1 MQVSHGWTEYACI
14 ELVHWSRASQALSA
28 ASFSYQVKVV
38 DVRPQLVLSVGP
50 MPMGPKGLLQ
60 GADTGTISGWSSEL
74 LLQPKPSDMVLCPL
88 NNFGYIFPDPHL
100 YLIS

>member
-38 DVRPQLVLSVGP
+38 DVRPQLVLCWP
-50 MPMGPKGLLQ
+50 DAN
-60 GADTGTISGWSSEL
+60 GAKRLVARG
-74 LLQPKPSDMVLCPL
+74 
-88 NNFGYIFPDPHL
+88 
-100 YLIS
+100 